1 MANKLYEE
9 TSIQAIANA
18 IRSKGVPGQMVV
30 AEMATK
36 ILAIPSGGGSS
47 IHHEH
52 GTFSYH
58 TGTDRTGFSLSC
70 DNLNYDNLVLYA
82 QAIKSWK
89 NIGGTW
95 VEQATLDFSGT
106 ETATKWA
113 LGCVIM
119 VNPSIS
125 AVAGTRSDG
134 TALAAASVHSVGVR
148 RNIYTSGTATFG
160 QPMSNAAT
168 WNKSTNTIS
177 ATMSTNFNLCTKNAG
192 QTWEY
197 DLWGWNNE

>member
-18 IRSKGVPGQMVV
+18 IRSKGVSGQMTVV
-30 AEMATK
+30 EMAAK
-36 ILAIPSGGGSS
+36 VLAIPSGGGSS

-58 TGTDRTGFSLSC
+58 TGTDRTAFLLTC
-70 DNLNYDNLVLYA
+70 DDLNYDNLVLYA
-82 QAIKSWK
+82 QAIKTWK
-89 NIGGTW
+89 SIGGTW

-113 LGCVIM
+113 LGSMIM
-119 VNPSIS
+119 VDPPIP
-125 AVAGTRSDG
+125 AIAGTRSDG
-134 TALAAASVHSVGVR
+134 SALAASNVFAIGVR
-148 RNIYTSGTATFG
+148 RNVYASGTATFS
-160 QPMSNAAT
+160 QPTSGVT